1 MHDLC
6 LDETWMF
13 NKPKKSFMQPTK
25 ASLPWLNSYRCHI
38 HLYASLWYSHGSYC
52 KMVDLCV
59 WILFV
64 CSQKLKIT
72 CVVVFRDEGTFESTT
87 AEMLSREDQSLDLG
101 VNADLPLLIFSEV
114 MSQNTF
120 VFDHLSFSWQKDTL
134 KLNMFWD
141 LLSSWILL
149 SRKW

>member
-1 MHDLC
+1 M
-6 LDETWMF
+6 
-13 NKPKKSFMQPTK
+13 
-25 ASLPWLNSYRCHI
+25 
-38 HLYASLWYSHGSYC
+38 
-52 KMVDLCV
+52 
-59 WILFV
+59 

-120 VFDHLSFSWQKDTL
+120 VFDHLSFS
-134 KLNMFWD
+134 
-141 LLSSWILL
+141 
-149 SRKW
+149 